1 MNTVKKRK
9 SLKYWLGQV
18 LQMVLIVTVI
28 SLAMDWYRAQDMPS
42 EQAPSLSAIMGD
54 GEYVDVV
61 AKSHEEPVVVYFWA
75 TWCPVCKFVSPSVSW
90 LSQHY
95 SVVGVSGASGPQ
107 ERVTQFMQAKD
118 YRFDNINDPKGEV
131 MQEWEIS
138 VTPTIYILR
147 DGEVSSVTTGVTTP
161 IGILARIWLAR

>member
-42 EQAPSLSAIMGD
+42 GQAPPLSAIMGD